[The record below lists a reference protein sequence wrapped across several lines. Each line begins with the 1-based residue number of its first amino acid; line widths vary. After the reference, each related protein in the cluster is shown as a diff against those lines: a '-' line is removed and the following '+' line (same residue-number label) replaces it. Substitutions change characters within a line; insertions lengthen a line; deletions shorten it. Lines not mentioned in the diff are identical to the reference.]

1 MAKKKLNTL
10 SKFNP
15 KNLNSDIILI
25 LYGISSINPRR
36 VEVKNKNY
44 YLLKKS
50 IKKIENSIL
59 SEKIRQI
66 LIWKKIIQ
74 NKRKTNVRDLKQTLG
89 IKLPSYSLDELIV
102 EQFPNFSSAYKEFFR
117 LIPLYFSII
126 QKNFLY
132 DLVPQ
137 MLQIFIPFII
147 MFQFFLSNFVRLN
160 RIIIIDEIYK
170 LELDIKG
177 RKTEIVLSRKFNS
190 DKILPEKKIFKII
203 IDFKILLAQAVISKI
218 YSFRKISLLG
228 ENFYRLNSIFEIWF
242 NTPKRY
248 YREKK
253 YKTSNYP
260 VWLKKQ
266 QNNFNIYYSLNSK
279 KKKVKN
285 IWNYSKNAY
294 YKISNDK
301 IKGYIFFTKKHFTE
315 FASKIILFLSKLI
328 FSKNKR
334 DENLLFYFSYRG
346 SRKYSLLS
354 DLLFD
359 SFIIDYIN
367 LKIQLPLLPYFKA
380 RKNLFSKGLVKQK
393 KKKILARF
401 PNNFKNF
408 YCNTTENFFGYYFS
422 VYKNKACMVNRH
434 TTSFPDN
441 IINLSF
447 MIK

>member
-25 LYGISSINPRR
+25 LYGISSVNPRR

-74 NKRKTNVRDLKQTLG
+74 NKRKTDVHDLKQTLG
-89 IKLPSYSLDELIV
+89 IKLPSYSLDDLIV

-132 DLVPQ
+132 NLVPQ
-137 MLQIFIPFII
+137 MPQIFIPFII

-190 DKILPEKKIFKII
+190 NKILPEKKIFKII

-242 NTPKRY
+242 NNPKRY
-248 YREKK
+248 YKEKK
-253 YKTSNYP
+253 NKGSNYS

-266 QNNFNIYYSLNSK
+266 QNNFNIYHSLYSK
-279 KKKVKN
+279 KKKSQK
-285 IWNYSKNAY
+285 YMELL
-294 YKISNDK
+294 
-301 IKGYIFFTKKHFTE
+301 KKC
-315 FASKIILFLSKLI
+315 IL
-328 FSKNKR
+328 
-334 DENLLFYFSYRG
+334 
-346 SRKYSLLS
+346 
-354 DLLFD
+354 
-359 SFIIDYIN
+359 
-367 LKIQLPLLPYFKA
+367 
-380 RKNLFSKGLVKQK
+380 
-393 KKKILARF
+393 
-401 PNNFKNF
+401 
-408 YCNTTENFFGYYFS
+408 
-422 VYKNKACMVNRH
+422 
-434 TTSFPDN
+434 
-441 IINLSF
+441 
-447 MIK
+447 